1 MSAEHSKCVTFLRAG
16 SVLSLCNSV
25 VGRLGVGYGVLWVA
39 HFEFAAD
46 EGVQLV
52 VVYTL

>member
-16 SVLSLCNSV
+16 SALSLCDSV
-25 VGRLGVGYGVLWVA
+25 VGRLGVGYGVLWEA
-39 HFEFAAD
+39 HFAAD

-52 VVYTL
+52 VVYVL